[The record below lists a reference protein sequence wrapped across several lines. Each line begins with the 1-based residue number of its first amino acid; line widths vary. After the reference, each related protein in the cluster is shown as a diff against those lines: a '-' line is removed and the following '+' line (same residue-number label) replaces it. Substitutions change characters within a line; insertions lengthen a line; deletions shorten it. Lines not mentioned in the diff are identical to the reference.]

1 MRTLSLFFLC
11 SILAIPCLFAQDN
24 RTDLQEKLNKK
35 QFREIISETGPLVA
49 AGNAG
54 AETLY
59 IIGQAYEG
67 LLKYREAYGIYQQCL
82 EKDSLNLD
90 LVNTLGRTAVNLG
103 RAGEAEKY
111 FIRVVENDS
120 TNFYATYQLA
130 RLYFQMGDYEKAID
144 KYEELEADDPENP
157 TILKNLGDCYI
168 RLEDYNTGSTYYYY
182 AYMNNKENAGIAYTL
197 VNTFLRMGGDY
208 IPEALEI
215 CDSALIY
222 NPDNKNLLRSKAMG
236 LYMNKNYNEADTL
249 YTRLMEEGD
258 STLITLLYG
267 GASRY
272 YGGYPMNAIE
282 PLEAAYEVD
291 STSVDVCLLLGASL
305 GKTYDRKRAFQLFNE
320 AEENM
325 KPSKGLVLKL
335 EQFRA
340 ETYHR
345 DGNYEVSSRMFYKL
359 WNENKERLDFLH
371 KVLMR
376 YTPAKIKDYSSEN
389 DKQRGLFLII
399 LYVKEFLKANE
410 DPGNLRFYRS
420 LLKQFYEEMFF
431 NSAREYTALSPDGK
445 TSKVTVEEI
454 KELLDRIPD
463 TQ

>member
-1 MRTLSLFFLC
+1 M
-11 SILAIPCLFAQDN
+11 
-24 RTDLQEKLNKK
+24 
-35 QFREIISETGPLVA
+35 
-49 AGNAG
+49 
-54 AETLY
+54 
-59 IIGQAYEG
+59 
-67 LLKYREAYGIYQQCL
+67 
-82 EKDSLNLD
+82 
-90 LVNTLGRTAVNLG
+90 NLG

-182 AYMNNKENAGIAYTL
+182 AYMNNKENAGIAHTL
-197 VNTFLRMGGDY
+197 VNTFLRMGGDC

-267 GASRY
+267 GASHY

-340 ETYHR
+340 ETHHR

-399 LYVKEFLKANE
+399 LYVKESLKANE
-410 DPGNLRFYRS
+410 DPSNLRFYRS

-463 TQ
+463 IQ